1 MTLESK
7 VPILKEVTSEKCNSV
22 ELNTFSTYLS
32 SLLGVI
38 AIVFNPRMEVPL
50 NSTEVVHFS
59 EVNSF
64 KIGTLVK
71 PQADWRTVNSPKK

>member
-1 MTLESK
+1 MIDFPHLGMQKPRNFVFEYCLQGYIEGGYYFFRRFSTAGIIK

-38 AIVFNPRMEVPL
+38 AIVFSN
-50 NSTEVVHFS
+50 HAQ
-59 EVNSF
+59 
-64 KIGTLVK
+64 K
-71 PQADWRTVNSPKK
+71 